1 MRLTK
6 RESKVSD
13 SEVSD
18 MIREE
23 NNRDIHIAKVP
34 PSPSSFAA
42 RTIKTYLMV
51 TIKVKVQM
59 IRDSAPRRSCFDGSD
74 EKVEEYT

>member
-1 MRLTK
+1 MELTK

-13 SEVSD
+13 SNVSICNQD
-18 MIREE
+18 KKRG
-23 NNRDIHIAKVP
+23 DIHIAKVP